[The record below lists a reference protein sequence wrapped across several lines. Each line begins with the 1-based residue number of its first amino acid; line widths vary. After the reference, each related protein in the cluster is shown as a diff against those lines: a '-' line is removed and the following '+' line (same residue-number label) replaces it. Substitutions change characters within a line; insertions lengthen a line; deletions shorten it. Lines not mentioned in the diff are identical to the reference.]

1 MSVRA
6 CGRAGVRWIGV
17 GLLAGFAACH
27 HAPPPAPAEPGPP
40 TGPMVSAS
48 TAAGTY
54 RLRANLQRR
63 SATAHGAPAET
74 PLSLSYTPSAAP
86 ATGAPGATYN
96 ATISL
101 PGYTHAAPGRT
112 TQGAAWW
119 PIAGDS
125 VVVQFTYQRADLV
138 QLRGHLQGRSLVG
151 EVWFYG
157 GEAGTSYQ
165 LGTFTATKR

>member
-1 MSVRA
+1 MRRDARA
-6 CGRAGVRWIGV
+6 ALV
-17 GLLAGFAACH
+17 GALAVVASCH
-27 HAPPPAPAEPGPP
+27 KTPPPAPAEPAPP
-40 TGPMVSAS
+40 PGPMVATT

-54 RLRANLQRR
+54 HLRATLQRR

-74 PLSLSYTPSAAP
+74 PLTLSHTPSAAP
-86 ATGAPGATYN
+86 AQGAPGTSYN

-101 PGYTHAAPGRT
+101 PGYTHPPPGRT
-112 TQGAAWW
+112 TQAASWW

-125 VVVQFTYQRADLV
+125 VVVQFTYQHSDLV
-138 QLRGHLQGRSLVG
+138 QLRGHLAGRALHG

-165 LGTFTATKR
+165 LGTFTAQKTTTTR